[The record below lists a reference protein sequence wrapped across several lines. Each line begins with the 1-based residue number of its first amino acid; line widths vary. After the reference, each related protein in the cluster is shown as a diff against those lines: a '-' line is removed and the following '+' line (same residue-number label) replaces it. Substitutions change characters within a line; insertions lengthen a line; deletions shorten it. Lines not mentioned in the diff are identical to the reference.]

1 MLGFTNLLWVLY
13 MSLFHLLPISSAK
26 ISAFI
31 QASGGIFLLIN
42 LIFVAAICD
51 ELFPGRRSLATVA
64 MVLTAFDGPLNN
76 WALQG
81 TEVGILTLGVTASTW
96 LALRTIQTGR
106 RAITLY
112 SLLALMTLCRLDMA
126 VFAGTI
132 LVAVA
137 TAERSRW
144 KTHLIL
150 GGAIVAF
157 FLAAQLGFNFS
168 YYGDALPNTYYLKLT
183 GYPLLERIRRGIF
196 VSFLFLLP
204 LSPIAL
210 AAAAYAK
217 LHGIPRRTL
226 LLAAVVVAQLAYS
239 TWVGGDAWE
248 WWGGSN
254 RYVSIAMPLF
264 FILVAP
270 VLVAGSGRVFRRAGR
285 KAGARFSAAVALTAM
300 VGVVLL
306 LVNIYQL
313 RSTLLIDAP
322 PQTSNP
328 HSFDTNE
335 GMVRQALLIDR
346 FTDPGATMAVV
357 WAGSLPYFANR
368 RSIDLLGKTDPKIA
382 MEKTHVGSASAQ
394 SKGFW
399 PGHLKWDYDYSI
411 GDLKPD
417 VVVQLWGVAPQ
428 SISALKRDYVAVSV
442 EGFHWYLR
450 RGSPQIRWSALKLQ
464 AQ

>member
-1 MLGFTNLLWVLY
+1 
-13 MSLFHLLPISSAK
+13 
-26 ISAFI
+26 
-31 QASGGIFLLIN
+31 
-42 LIFVAAICD
+42 
-51 ELFPGRRSLATVA
+51 
-64 MVLTAFDGPLNN
+64 
-76 WALQG
+76 
-81 TEVGILTLGVTASTW
+81 
-96 LALRTIQTGR
+96 
-106 RAITLY
+106 
-112 SLLALMTLCRLDMA
+112 
-126 VFAGTI
+126 
-132 LVAVA
+132 
-137 TAERSRW
+137 
-144 KTHLIL
+144 
-150 GGAIVAF
+150 
-157 FLAAQLGFNFS
+157 
-168 YYGDALPNTYYLKLT
+168 
-183 GYPLLERIRRGIF
+183 
-196 VSFLFLLP
+196 
-204 LSPIAL
+204 
-210 AAAAYAK
+210 
-217 LHGIPRRTL
+217 
-226 LLAAVVVAQLAYS
+226 
-239 TWVGGDAWE
+239 
-248 WWGGSN
+248 
-254 RYVSIAMPLF
+254 
-264 FILVAP
+264 
-270 VLVAGSGRVFRRAGR
+270 
-285 KAGARFSAAVALTAM
+285 
-300 VGVVLL
+300 
-306 LVNIYQL
+306 
-313 RSTLLIDAP
+313 